1 MQKITDNIYTETAF
15 HGCNSSFIVTREG
28 AVVVDT
34 PMVPIEAQEWKRQ
47 IETHAHVKYVII
59 NEAHTDHY
67 CGSCYLGGTVIGTE
81 DTYVA
86 LRNAKMDELVNM
98 LSMIA
103 PGTPEPDTSFFF
115 KPPEITVESEAILH
129 LGDHTIKILSVP
141 GHTPRQLAVY
151 VPEERVL
158 FTSDN
163 INLEIP
169 TFVSALPGE
178 WINSLNRLNELDADY
193 VIPGHGAVSDKKAF
207 QIMKE
212 KIQLWVE
219 VVGRAVNEG
228 LDAEET
234 SKRIMEAKEFS
245 DIPKTGP
252 IAGFVSVNVE
262 ALYRIIKGE

>member
-15 HGCNSSFIVTREG
+15 HGCNSSFIVTKEG

-59 NEAHTDHY
+59 NEAHIDHY
-67 CGSCYLGGTVIGTE
+67 CGSCYLEGTVIGTE
-81 DTYVA
+81 DTYGV
-86 LRNAKMDELVNM
+86 LTNAKMDEFINM
-98 LSMIA
+98 LSMLA
-103 PGTPEPDTSFFF
+103 PGTPKPDPSFFF
-115 KPPEITVESEAILH
+115 KTPGITVEGEAILH

-151 VPEERVL
+151 VPEERVV

-169 TFVSALPGE
+169 TFVSALPDE
-178 WINSLNRLNELDADY
+178 WINSLNRLNELDVDY

-207 QIMKE
+207 QIMKY
-212 KIQLWVE
+212 KIRLWVE
-219 VVGRAVNEG
+219 WVSGAIKEG

-252 IAGFVSVNVE
+252 IAGFVKMNIES
-262 ALYRIIKGE
+262 LYRILKEA

>member
-34 PMVPIEAQEWKRQ
+34 PMVPAEAQEWKKQ
-47 IETHAHVKYVII
+47 IEAHAHVKHVII
-59 NEAHTDHY
+59 NEAHIDHY
-67 CGSCYLGGTVIGTE
+67 CGSCYLEGTVIGTE
-81 DTYVA
+81 DTYIA
-86 LRNAKMDELVNM
+86 LKNAKVDEFIDM
-98 LSMIA
+98 LSMLA
-103 PGTPEPDTSFFF
+103 PGTPNPDQSFFF

-141 GHTPRQLAVY
+141 GHTPKQLAVY

-158 FTSDN
+158 FASDN

-178 WINSLNRLNELDADY
+178 WVNSLNRLSELDVDY
-193 VIPGHGAVSDKKAF
+193 VIPGHGDISDKNAF
-207 QIMKE
+207 KIMKD

-219 VVGRAVNEG
+219 VVSGAIKEG
-228 LDAEET
+228 LDPEET
-234 SKRIMEAKEFS
+234 SKRIMGAKEFS
-245 DIPKTGP
+245 DIPKNGP
-252 IAGFVSVNVE
+252 IAGFVNMNVGS
-262 ALYRIIKGE
+262 LYKTLSI